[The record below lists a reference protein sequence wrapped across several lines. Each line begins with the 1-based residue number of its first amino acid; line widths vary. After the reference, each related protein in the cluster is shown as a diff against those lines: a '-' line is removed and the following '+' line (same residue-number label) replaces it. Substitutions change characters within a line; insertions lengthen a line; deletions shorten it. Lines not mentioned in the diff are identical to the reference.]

1 MFSQDTDV
9 SPADTLCGD
18 GTGAPIPNDVQPR
31 YEQQQYFNA
40 APYYDGRI
48 THTNAVGNPNGGTEN
63 AEATKGERIYIC
75 ALFRIEQIHKNESS
89 HNREADGCVGKH
101 NQFHTTSTNL
111 EEEPLR
117 LLDSNKK
124 TAKKRCKGIPKG
136 TLVFVSVHSTGF
148 ASDDT
153 IADQTSLPRLPT
165 GESIWAPLAP
175 HSLLFRKQMLQFFP
189 K

>member
-1 MFSQDTDV
+1 MVSLCASVARSVQGRQGPARCVRSHTRIRTSVHSEGSPDAVFSEKLNRL
-9 SPADTLCGD
+9 PAT
-18 GTGAPIPNDVQPR
+18 TSHHPHI
-31 YEQQQYFNA
+31 
-40 APYYDGRI
+40 
-48 THTNAVGNPNGGTEN
+48 
-63 AEATKGERIYIC
+63 
-75 ALFRIEQIHKNESS
+75 NESS

-101 NQFHTTSTNL
+101 NKFHTTSTNL

-124 TAKKRCKGIPKG
+124 TAKKGCKGIPKG

-175 HSLLFRKQMLQFFP
+175 ALPPFQERRLQFFP